1 MPHVLASSPHHLRF
15 SVGVLA
21 SSVQGKS
28 AGVCTGACIQLDA
41 NSLGSRIKTAV
52 VLGNFSDASWNQARL
67 ITQLPR
73 LMLGPLQHD
82 YFNEME

>member
-1 MPHVLASSPHHLRF
+1 M
-15 SVGVLA
+15 
-21 SSVQGKS
+21 
-28 AGVCTGACIQLDA
+28 
-41 NSLGSRIKTAV
+41 TAA

-73 LMLGPLQHD
+73 LMLGPLQND